1 MKILTPIE
9 KRKRTLNKKKILQ
22 KKIQKGIKYRN
33 QGFKSINT
41 GDYKEA
47 ISYFEK
53 ALKLFPVD
61 NIRYDWTIDNLGR
74 AIYFYCKK
82 RMSEIDNFLETDE
95 AKSLEKLLITWQN
108 VKKC

>member
-1 MKILTPIE
+1 M
-9 KRKRTLNKKKILQ
+9 KRKKERKERIKRGIEYREKAFKLQ
-22 KKIQKGIKYRN
+22 D
-33 QGFKSINT
+33 T
-41 GDYKEA
+41 GNFKEA
-47 ISYFEK
+47 IEHFKK
-53 ALKLFPVD
+53 ALEIFPVD
-61 NIRYDWTIDNLGR
+61 SIRYGWTVDNLGR